1 MKILIVLTL
10 LGLACARGV
19 PKYAFVEEWQLWK
32 SPHERDYT
40 TDREELE
47 KHLVWLSN
55 REYIQQHNANSEIF
69 GFTLAYESLW
79 RHGKLVNSHFTLF
92 REMQPTYSG
101 LVWLFLSPL

>member
-32 SPHERDYT
+32 SSHERDYT

-69 GFTLAYESLW
+69 GFTLAMNHY
-79 RHGKLVNSHFTLF
+79 GDMVN
-92 REMQPTYSG
+92 
-101 LVWLFLSPL
+101 W